1 MRILVYPHMME
12 IGGSQL
18 NAVEL
23 AGAVRDLG
31 HQVTVFGVPGPLV
44 DTVRD
49 LKLDYVA
56 SPKPGRRPSPRV
68 MSALCQVVR
77 ERRIDLVH
85 GYEWPPALEAFFGP
99 RTRMGVPA
107 FATVMSM
114 AVAPFLPA
122 TMPLV
127 VGTELIGES
136 ARAARRG
143 PVDLIEPPVDVRLN
157 APEAVSD
164 AALTQLRARFD
175 LDPANLHVVV
185 VSRLA
190 TELKLEGLLAA
201 VDAVARLA
209 VDMPVRLVVVGDG
222 PARDQLAAH
231 VARVGA
237 VRGRQVV
244 VLTGELTDPRP
255 AYALADISIGM
266 GGSALRAS
274 AFGKPLVVQGEG
286 GFFELLTPDSVATFL
301 WQGWYGIGEGDRISG
316 ARRLVKILAPLL
328 ADADRRRQLGDYGR
342 ELVTQRFSLERAA
355 RVQEALYTRTLATG
369 ASRPDVRTLGVSAAG
384 LFAHEVRRH
393 YDQLRGQ
400 AALDDFN
407 ARRVQPGNPKAR
419 GGPGTAA
426 APVSAS
432 ASASASGQPLS
443 DPAAPGSAGLPSHPI
458 EGTLR

>member
-1 MRILVYPHMME
+1 MRILVYPHLME

-31 HQVTVFGVPGPLV
+31 HDVTVFGVPGPLV
-44 DTVRD
+44 ETVRA
-49 LKLDYVA
+49 LGLDYVA

-68 MSALCQVVR
+68 MSALCRVVR
-77 ERRIDLVH
+77 ERRIELVH

-99 RTRMGVPA
+99 RTRLGVPA

-114 AVAPFLPA
+114 AVAPFLPSS
-122 TMPLV
+122 MPLV

-136 ARAARRG
+136 ARAVRRG
-143 PVDLIEPPVDVRLN
+143 PVDLIEPPVDVRAN
-157 APEAVSD
+157 APDAVDD
-164 AALTQLRARFD
+164 AALTQLRTRFD
-175 LDPANLHVVV
+175 LSPADLHVVV

-209 VDMPVRLVVVGDG
+209 VDLPVRLVVVGDG
-222 PARDQLAAH
+222 PAREQLAAH
-231 VARVGA
+231 AARIGA
-237 VRGRQVV
+237 IRGGKVV
-244 VLTGELTDPRP
+244 VFTGELTDPRP

-266 GGSALRAS
+266 GGSALRAA
-274 AFGKPLVVQGEG
+274 AFAKPLIVQGEG
-286 GFFELLTPDSVATFL
+286 GFFELLGPESVDAFL

-316 ARRLVKILAPLL
+316 ARRLIKILKPLL
-328 ADADRRRQLGDYGR
+328 TDADRRRQLGDYGR
-342 ELVTQRFSLERAA
+342 DLVTRRFSLERAA
-355 RVQEALYTRTLATG
+355 RVQEALYARTLQAG
-369 ASRPDVRTLGVSAAG
+369 VGRPEVRTLGVSAAG

-407 ARRVQPGNPKAR
+407 ARRVQPGNPPAR
-419 GGPGTAA
+419 SAA
-426 APVSAS
+426 SS
-432 ASASASGQPLS
+432 QSSS
-443 DPAAPGSAGLPSHPI
+443 DPVAPGFAKLPSYPI
-458 EGTLR
+458 EGTSR

>member
-31 HQVTVFGVPGPLV
+31 HEVTVFGVPGPLV
-44 DTVRD
+44 DTVGD

-85 GYEWPPALEAFFGP
+85 GYEWPPALEAFVGP
-99 RTRMGVPA
+99 RTRLGVPA

-157 APEAVSD
+157 APDAVSD
-164 AALTQLRARFD
+164 VALTELRTRFD
-175 LDPANLHVVV
+175 LDPADLHVVV

-274 AFGKPLVVQGEG
+274 AFAKPLVVQGEG

-301 WQGWYGIGEGDRISG
+301 WQGWYGIGTGDRTSG
-316 ARRLVKILAPLL
+316 ARRLVTILRPLL
-328 ADADRRRQLGDYGR
+328 ADADRRRELGDYGR

-369 ASRPDVRTLGVSAAG
+369 AGRPDVRTLGVSAAG

-407 ARRVQPGNPKAR
+407 ARRVQPGNPQAR
-419 GGPGTAA
+419 GGPAKSAA
-426 APVSAS
+426 VV
-432 ASASASGQPLS
+432 SASGQPLS